1 MLQRPPGPLA
11 TALLV
16 SAPWLTPV
24 GRDIVG
30 DLVEA
35 RGRFGTADAFA
46 RSRGLRDRHQLA
58 YALRCSRLPPLLVLT
73 GWIKVLVWVMEYEDG
88 GRSICQSSLL
98 EASDPAYR
106 YRLVKRVTGLPWS
119 SVRTRGLAW
128 MVQEFLDACR
138 PPAPSQVAKQTTA

>member
-1 MLQRPPGPLA
+1 MPPHPPGSL
-11 TALLV
+11 TTVLLV
-16 SAPWLTPV
+16 GAPWLSPV

-30 DLVEA
+30 HLTMT

-58 YALRCSRLPPLLVLT
+58 YALRCNRLPPLLALA

-88 GRSICQSSLL
+88 GRSICRSSLL

-128 MVQEFLDACR
+128 AVQEFLDACR
-138 PPAPSQVAKQTTA
+138 PPVPSRVARQTTA